1 MKAMFNTLK
10 ATLGV
15 AVLATLLAPLANAQC
30 VSPGLFKR
38 SSLIPQGL
46 PWTSTLGAAAIL
58 PAAYERPAGLRGI
71 QGSQMG
77 FNPIVGFWK
86 VDMAS
91 KGNDGIPD
99 GAVLDSGLQQWHS
112 DGTEIHNS
120 GARPPVTQ
128 SFCLGV
134 WEQTGP
140 SHYKLNHF
148 AISWNPDGTPL
159 GLANIREDITLSR
172 DHNTFSGTFTIDQYN
187 TGGNLQVHLQGQITG
202 KRITMSTTVN
212 DLL

>member
-1 MKAMFNTLK
+1 MKTMFGTLK
-10 ATLGV
+10 AALGV
-15 AVLATLLAPLANAQC
+15 AVLAMLLAPLANAQC
-30 VSPGLFKR
+30 VSPRLLKR
-38 SSLIPQGL
+38 SSLGLQGL
-46 PWTSTLGAAAIL
+46 PWASSPSAAAIL
-58 PAAYERPAGLRGI
+58 PAAYERLGGMRGI

-86 VDMAS
+86 VDMIS

-148 AISWNPDGTPL
+148 AISWNPDETLL
-159 GLANIREDITLSR
+159 GYGNIREDITLSS

-187 TGGNLQVHLQGQITG
+187 TGGNLQVHLQGTITG